1 MSSFQL
7 IADFNNRSKVAAIG
21 STWSKVGDVLVE
33 RYNLAKTSSTF
44 RRPPQS
50 SREPYLKNELFD
62 KTKLKNARFI
72 KFIFLIFYFRRS
84 HFVLKYCLD
93 YSKKKK
99 LNYVKLHYVTIAY
112 STRQLKKDPISGSSQ
127 K

>member
-21 STWSKVGDVLVE
+21 STWSKVGDVLVKAVDE
-33 RYNLAKTSSTF
+33 RYHLVKTASTF

-99 LNYVKLHYVTIAY
+99 LNYVKLHYVTIIY
-112 STRQLKKDPISGSSQ
+112 STRQLKRSNFGI
-127 K
+127 

>member
-21 STWSKVGDVLVE
+21 STWSKVGDVLVKAVDE
-33 RYNLAKTSSTF
+33 RYHLVKTASTF

-62 KTKLKNARFI
+62 KTKLKNPRFI
-72 KFIFLIFYFRRS
+72 KFIFFNFLF
-84 HFVLKYCLD
+84 
-93 YSKKKK
+93 
-99 LNYVKLHYVTIAY
+99 
-112 STRQLKKDPISGSSQ
+112 
-127 K
+127 

>member
-21 STWSKVGDVLVE
+21 STWSKVGDVLVKAVDE
-33 RYNLAKTSSTF
+33 RYHLVKTASTF

-72 KFIFLIFYFRRS
+72 KFILFNFLFSKNSLRS
-84 HFVLKYCLD
+84 
-93 YSKKKK
+93 
-99 LNYVKLHYVTIAY
+99 
-112 STRQLKKDPISGSSQ
+112 
-127 K
+127 